1 MFRTLYG
8 CASLSWLWHHAESES
23 PRAVDRALQFMLTL
37 VVIMPNKP
45 SALHF
50 LTIGEASRLIRAR
63 KLSPV
68 ELVEAYLRRIDQVDT
83 QIHSYITVVA
93 DMARAAALRA
103 EAEIMAGDW
112 RGLLHGI
119 PYGLKDNFFTR
130 GIRTTAASR
139 LMLNHVPVI
148 DATAHR
154 RLRDAGAILLGKLN
168 TYEYGTGTG
177 AVHFDLPFEPARN
190 PWDIARFT
198 GGSSTGPGAA
208 VAAGTA
214 MAALGSDTG
223 GSVRLPAAGCGVVGL
238 KPTYGRVSRAGV
250 QPNCSTQDHIG
261 PLTWSV
267 EDAAL
272 MLQAIAGYDAA
283 DPACA
288 DFAVPDFSV
297 GLEAGVAGLR
307 IGVIRRFHI
316 VDIIAEPA
324 IVAGF
329 DAAVEI
335 FRKLGATIV
344 ELESEAGLNDF
355 RTCSRVINASESYS
369 IHERDFHERHA
380 EMGRAL
386 RDKMMAGAF
395 VRAAD
400 YLRAMRWRR
409 ELGAALD
416 AVMKTC
422 DAVLCC
428 GATRVAP
435 RFDDV
440 EGVVAFTAQ
449 SAMAAFNLSGH
460 PALSI
465 CNGFTPEGLPLNM
478 QIAGR
483 FWDEAMVLRVAAA
496 YERATP
502 WRGRRPQGDRR

>member
-1 MFRTLYG
+1 MTR
-8 CASLSWLWHHAESES
+8 
-23 PRAVDRALQFMLTL
+23 
-37 VVIMPNKP
+37 
-45 SALHF
+45 ALHF
-50 LTIGEASRLIRAR
+50 LTIAEAGRLIRAR
-63 KLSPV
+63 ELSPV
-68 ELVEAYLRRIDQVDT
+68 ELVEAFLRRIDQVDA
-83 QIHSYITVVA
+83 QIHSYITIVA
-93 DMARAAALRA
+93 EPARAAALQA
-103 EAEIMAGDW
+103 EAEIMAGGW
-112 RGLLHGI
+112 RGPLHGI

-139 LMLNHVPVI
+139 LMLDHVPEV
-148 DATAHR
+148 DATVHA

-190 PWDIARFT
+190 PWDVARFT

-250 QPNCSTQDHIG
+250 QPNCYTQDHIG
-261 PLTWSV
+261 PLTWTV

-272 MLQAIAGYDAA
+272 MLQAIAGFDAA

-288 DFAVPDFSV
+288 DLEVPDFTA
-297 GLEAGVAGLR
+297 GLGAGVAGLR
-307 IGVIRRFHI
+307 IGVIRRFHLR
-316 VDIIAEPA
+316 DIAAESA

-329 DAAVEI
+329 DAAVDI
-335 FRKLGATIV
+335 FRGLGANIV
-344 ELESEAGLNDF
+344 ELEIEAGLEDF
-355 RTCSRVINASESYS
+355 RACSRIINSSESYS

-386 RDKMMAGAF
+386 RDKMMSGVF
-395 VRAAD
+395 IRAAD

-409 ELGAALD
+409 ELAAALD
-416 AVMKTC
+416 HVIASC

-435 RFDDV
+435 RFDDQ

-465 CNGFTPEGLPLNM
+465 CNGFTSEGLPLNM

-496 YERATP
+496 YECATP
-502 WRGRRPQGDRR
+502 WRARRPMEELR